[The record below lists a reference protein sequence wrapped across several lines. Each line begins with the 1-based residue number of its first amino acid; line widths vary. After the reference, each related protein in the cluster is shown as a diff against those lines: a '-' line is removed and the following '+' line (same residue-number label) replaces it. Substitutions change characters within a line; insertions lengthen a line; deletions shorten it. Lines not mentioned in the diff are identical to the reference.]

1 VHPHDATPG
10 PDRERST
17 SRHDLTVVLGAVAL
31 FTIGVATGAFQVIH
45 ESLEARARG
54 LADAAFGILIV
65 GCWAAGVIAL
75 LHRRH
80 ARDEQHRRTETEA
93 KYQTLVEQVPAVA
106 YTWDPAHEPGTVP
119 AAYISPQIERL
130 LGFTAQQWIEDPE
143 LWGRLVH
150 VEDLALV
157 LSAWR
162 EAVEAGERFMVE
174 YRIRTATGEEVWVRD
189 EASLSHSEEGTRYR
203 GVMVDVTSE
212 HETQQALRSLEERFR
227 RLVEQTPGITY
238 IEDAATEE
246 TLYIS
251 PQVEDVYGYTPEE
264 WLADAGLWVRSL
276 HPDDR
281 AWVMA
286 GNAADTGDAWSV
298 DYRSVTRDGRTIW
311 VHNEAVLIRDD
322 GGAPV
327 IWQGLVLDIT
337 ERKEAEARLRE
348 AEERYRTLVEQLP
361 AVIYIDAIDEVATA
375 RYVSPQYERLT
386 GYTPAER
393 LADPAMWMRMIH
405 PDDHARVLAESN
417 RTNQTGEDYDIE
429 HRIVRKDGRVVWV
442 HDHAFLV
449 RSADGDDVWQGVLT
463 DITDRKVAEDAL
475 TTRDRILGAAGYAA
489 ERFLRA
495 PSWQECI
502 DDVLARLGLAG
513 SATRAA
519 VFENLDRPSGV
530 HARLRH
536 AWLCD
541 DAPPAIDQPSS
552 EPRPYGEDL
561 ARWVQTL
568 GSGAAIHG
576 PVAELPEPERA
587 MLADLGIRST
597 IVMPVHVQGA
607 WWGSLCVDE
616 CDEDRVWQPA
626 EVDAIRVVAN
636 TLGAAIEREQG
647 ARRLGEAEERY
658 RAIVEHVPAA
668 IYLDRAD
675 RSMHTIYVSPQVE
688 EITGYTPQEWIDDP
702 DLWLTIMSPE
712 DRPEAERSYVESLT
726 SRQPWKAEY
735 RVNTRDGRTI
745 WLHDETTFVTDA
757 DGEPLFLQGVLMDI
771 TERKLAE
778 QALRESERRE
788 RDAAE
793 RLRALDEMKNTF
805 LAAVSHELRSPLTSI
820 LGLSIT
826 LERSPE
832 MDANDRD
839 DLLERLAFNA
849 RKLDR
854 LLKDLLDI
862 DRLNRGIVEPQ
873 YRAVDVAA
881 LTRRS
886 VESLDTVADRTIEF
900 EMPSLL
906 LTIDPPKLERIV
918 ENLVA
923 NAVRHTPPTSRIW
936 VRLEPV
942 DDGALLSVEDDG
954 PGVPAEL
961 RGAVFEPFRQG
972 PTATSHSPGTG
983 IGLSLVARF
992 AELHGGH
999 AWVDERPGGGAA
1011 FRVFLP
1017 SPPGAGLAAGTAD
1030 DEDIA
1035 RGDTEAATA
1044 DAV

>member
-1 VHPHDATPG
+1 MNPRHATPE

-17 SRHDLTVVLGAVAL
+17 NRHDLTVVLGAIAL
-31 FTIGVATGAFQVIH
+31 FAIGVATGAFQVIH
-45 ESLEARARG
+45 ESLETRARG
-54 LADAAFGILIV
+54 LADAAFGVLIV
-65 GCWAAGVIAL
+65 GCWAGGVIAL
-75 LHRRH
+75 LHRRR
-80 ARDEQHRRTETEA
+80 ARVEQHRRTETEA
-93 KYQTLVEQVPAVA
+93 KYQTMIEQVPAVA
-106 YTWDPAHEPGTVP
+106 YTWDPAHWPGTAP

-143 LWGRLVH
+143 LWGRQVH
-150 VEDLALV
+150 RDDIDRV
-157 LSAWR
+157 LSAWSD
-162 EAVEAGERFMVE
+162 AIEAGERFSVE
-174 YRIRTATGEEVWVRD
+174 YRIRTATGDEVWVRD
-189 EASLSHSEEGTRYR
+189 VASPATADEGMRYR
-203 GVMVDVTSE
+203 GVMLDVTSE

-238 IEDAATEE
+238 IEDAVTEE
-246 TLYIS
+246 NLYIS

-264 WLADAGLWVRSL
+264 WMADPGLWAGSL

-281 AWVMA
+281 AWVVA
-286 GNAADTGDAWSV
+286 ESTADTGDGWSV
-298 DYRSVTRDGRTIW
+298 DYRSITRDGRTIW
-311 VHNEAVLIRDD
+311 VHNEAVLVRGDD
-322 GGAPV
+322 GKPLV
-327 IWQGLVLDIT
+327 WQGLMLDIT

-361 AVIYIDAIDEVATA
+361 AVIYVDAVDEMATA

-393 LADPAMWMRMIH
+393 MADPAMWMRMIH
-405 PDDHARVLAESN
+405 PDDHDRVFAESN
-417 RTNQTGEDYDIE
+417 RTNDTGEDYDIE
-429 HRIVRKDGRVVWV
+429 HRIIRKDGRVVWV
-442 HDHAFLV
+442 HDHAFLI
-449 RSADGDDVWQGVLT
+449 RSTDGDQVWQGVLT
-463 DITDRKVAEDAL
+463 DITDRKLAEDAL
-475 TTRDRILGAAGYAA
+475 SRRDRILEAAGYAA

-502 DDVLARLGLAG
+502 DDVLARLGFAG
-513 SATRAA
+513 SATRAV
-519 VFENLDRPSGV
+519 VFENLGRSSGP
-530 HARLRH
+530 HAVLRH
-536 AWLCD
+536 AWLAD
-541 DAPPAIDQPSS
+541 DAPDAIDGPPS
-552 EPRPYGEDL
+552 EPQPYGDER
-561 ARWVQTL
+561 ARWVEVL
-568 GSGAAIHG
+568 GSGGAIHG
-576 PVAELPEPERA
+576 PVADLPEIERST
-587 MLADLGIRST
+587 LAEAGIRST
-597 IVMPVHVQGA
+597 IIMPVHLEGM
-607 WWGSLCVDE
+607 WWGYLGFDE
-616 CDEDRVWQPA
+616 CRTDRVWQPA

-675 RSMHTIYVSPQVE
+675 RSMRTIYVSPQIE
-688 EITGYTPQEWIDDP
+688 EITGFTPQEWIDDP
-702 DLWLTIMSPE
+702 DLWLTMMAPE
-712 DRPEAERSYVESLT
+712 DRPEAERTYLESVM
-726 SRQPWKAEY
+726 SRHPWKAEY

-826 LERSPE
+826 LERTPE
-832 MDANDRD
+832 MEPGDRD

-873 YRAVDVAA
+873 YRAVDLAA

-886 VESLDTVADRTIEF
+886 VESLDAVAGRRIEF
-900 EMPSLL
+900 EMPPLV

-923 NAVRHTPPTSRIW
+923 NAVRHTPPSCRIW

-942 DDGALLSVEDDG
+942 EGGALLSVEDDG
-954 PGVPAEL
+954 PGVPPEL
-961 RGAVFEPFRQG
+961 HDAVFEPFRQG
-972 PTATSHSPGTG
+972 PTATPHSPGTG
-983 IGLSLVARF
+983 VGLSLVARF
-992 AELHGGH
+992 AELHGGR
-999 AWVDERPGGGAA
+999 AWVEGRAGGGAS

-1017 SPPGAGLAAGTAD
+1017 SAPGTGPAAD
-1030 DEDIA
+1030 QQRSDEE
-1035 RGDTEAATA
+1035 TATA
-1044 DAV
+1044 EAV